1 MNELRIGDI
10 VIGQKES
17 LNYGWKG
24 EVISESQVEIGN
36 RSYMNFVRVR
46 YENGNYLN
54 HFKYDSLEVKA
65 IGRKIPVINISDLI

>member
-10 VIGQKES
+10 VIGKKEN

-24 EVISESQVEIGN
+24 EVISESQVEFGDC
-36 RSYMNFVRVR
+36 SYISFVTIR
-46 YENGNYLN
+46 YENGDCLN